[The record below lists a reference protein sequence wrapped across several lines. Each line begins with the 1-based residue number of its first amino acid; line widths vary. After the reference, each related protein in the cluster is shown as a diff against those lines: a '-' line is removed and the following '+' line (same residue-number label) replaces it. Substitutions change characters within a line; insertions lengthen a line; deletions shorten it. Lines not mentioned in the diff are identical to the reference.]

1 MGAVAKNPIPQL
13 MPPAAHRSARL
24 FIPDPAAPARAIGT
38 EYAERLSQFVPVI
51 VLVPSTS
58 ADSRGSGGEPAKHFV
73 DRQRRNRAASPA
85 PRRHRTAVQGQR
97 QRKAAS
103 VSAM

>member
-38 EYAERLSQFVPVI
+38 EDAEQLSQFVPVI

-58 ADSRGSGGEPAKHFV
+58 ADSRGFW
-73 DRQRRNRAASPA
+73 R
-85 PRRHRTAVQGQR
+85 
-97 QRKAAS
+97 
-103 VSAM
+103 